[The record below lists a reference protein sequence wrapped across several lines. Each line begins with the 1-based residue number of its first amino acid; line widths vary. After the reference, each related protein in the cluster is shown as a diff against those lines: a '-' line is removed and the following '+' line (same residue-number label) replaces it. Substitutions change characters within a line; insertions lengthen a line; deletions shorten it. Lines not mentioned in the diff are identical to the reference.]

1 MKRFLVMVFAIM
13 LCANLLTSCDNV
25 SLESDD
31 FPTEQPIS
39 APSDF
44 AIHFETWID
53 DSQRDI
59 LDTYEGYIQKDLVI
73 DGVAK
78 KVYEP
83 SYEELCQLY
92 RFVFALEYKTEL
104 DFSKS
109 VTYDNYANEKN
120 SLLITPLSRYYLK
133 FTANGKTIE
142 ISGDATAGE
151 CTDKSEEARYFIQSI
166 RKIINFYKNTEVYKT
181 MPEANGGY
189 M

>member
-1 MKRFLVMVFAIM
+1 MKKFLIM
-13 LCANLLTSCDNV
+13 MFIIVVCISLLASCDILYSEN
-25 SLESDD
+25 SDL
-31 FPTEQPIS
+31 PSAQQVT

-59 LDTYEGYIQKDLVI
+59 LDTYEGYIQKDLVF

-109 VTYDNYANEKN
+109 VTYNNYANEKN
-120 SLLITPLSRYYLK
+120 SLFITPLSRYYLK

-166 RKIINFYKNTEVYKT
+166 RKIINFYENTEVYKT
-181 MPEANGGY
+181 MPEANGWY
-189 M
+189 Q